1 MLNRLF
7 VDIPITIVSVSSL
20 EGADMTKNE
29 SVEIDESIHK
39 AVLSAFEVAL
49 EAQLRAIRRL
59 KNPEPGEKPRK
70 PKGLSQVDMVYDIL
84 RTAGKSLHITEI
96 LQRIENRFGQQ
107 VDRESVVSSLVKKV
121 RREDRFV
128 RTDKNVFGL
137 RQGA

>member
-1 MLNRLF
+1 
-7 VDIPITIVSVSSL
+7 
-20 EGADMTKNE
+20 MTKNE
-29 SVEIDESIHK
+29 SVEMDESIHK

-59 KNPEPGEKPRK
+59 KNPESEEKRRK
-70 PKGLSQVDMVYDIL
+70 PKGMSQVDMVYNIL
-84 RTAGKSLHITEI
+84 RAAGRPLHITEI
-96 LQRIENRFGQQ
+96 LQRIENTFGQQ

-121 RREDRFV
+121 RREDRFL